1 MDLEEL
7 FNALQTYGFDPA
19 MYQYFNQLIN
29 HRTIIF
35 NCDVQEDIIEK
46 VYLPLRDF
54 EQDDSMEPVTIIM
67 NSSGGSVSDG
77 FFLAHYISQYS
88 KPLDIIVPGYAC
100 SMAAVILAGGGK
112 NENVIRSCFPCS
124 YALIHDGYVALAA
137 QETKTA
143 NDIMAFNDNVDKQI
157 REFFINNTKITDEQY
172 ESKSRH
178 QWFLNSQEMLNL
190 GLIDRIY
197 GLPDNENTKEKTGSD
212 SSDKTLG

>member
-1 MDLEEL
+1 MELDEL
-7 FNALQTYGFDPA
+7 FNSMQMYGFDPS
-19 MYQYFNQLIN
+19 MYQYFNQLLK

-88 KPLDIIVPGYAC
+88 KPLNIIVPGYAC

-143 NDIMAFNDNVDKQI
+143 TDIMAFNDNVDKQI
-157 REFFINNTKITDEQY
+157 REFFINNTDITEEQY
-172 ESKSRH
+172 DAHTRH
-178 QWFLNSQEMLNL
+178 QWFLTSNEMLEA
-190 GLIDRIY
+190 GLIDRVY
-197 GLPDNENTKEKTGSD
+197 GVTEE
-212 SSDKTLG
+212 

>member
-7 FNALQTYGFDPA
+7 FNTMQTYSFDPA
-19 MYQYFNQLIN
+19 TYQYFNQLLN

-35 NCDVQEDIIEK
+35 NCDVQEDIVEK
-46 VYLPLRDF
+46 IYVPLREF
-54 EQDDSMEPVTIIM
+54 ELDDSKEPITIIM

-88 KPLDIIVPGYAC
+88 KPLNIIVPGYAC

-124 YALIHDGYVALAA
+124 YALIHDGYVALSA
-137 QETKTA
+137 QEAKTA

-157 REFFINNTKITDEQY
+157 KNFFITNTNITEEEFD
-172 ESKSRH
+172 SHSRR
-178 QWFLNSQEMLNL
+178 QWFLNSDEMLKA

-197 GLPDNENTKEKTGSD
+197 GKTEE
-212 SSDKTLG
+212 

>member
-7 FNALQTYGFDPA
+7 FNAMQTYGFDPA

-88 KPLDIIVPGYAC
+88 KPLNIIVPGYAC

-157 REFFINNTKITDEQY
+157 REFFITNTNITEEQY

-178 QWFLNSQEMLNL
+178 QWFLNSQEMLDL

>member
-7 FNALQTYGFDPA
+7 FNSMQTYGFDPA
-19 MYQYFNQLIN
+19 TYQYFNQLLN

-35 NCDVQEDIIEK
+35 NCDVQEDITEK
-46 VYLPLRDF
+46 VYIPLREF

-77 FFLAHYISQYS
+77 FFLAQYITMYS
-88 KPLDIIVPGYAC
+88 KPLNIIVPGYAC

-143 NDIMAFNDNVDKQI
+143 NDIMAFNDDVDKQI
-157 REFFINNTKITDEQY
+157 RDFFIANTNIDEELY

-178 QWFLNSQEMLNL
+178 QWFLKSHEMLEL
-190 GLIDRIY
+190 GLVDRIF
-197 GLPDNENTKEKTGSD
+197 GVTEE
-212 SSDKTLG
+212 

>member
-1 MDLEEL
+1 MDLDEL
-7 FNALQTYGFDPA
+7 FNTMQTYGFDPA
-19 MYQYFNQLIN
+19 AYQYFNQLIN
-29 HRTIIF
+29 HRTILF
-35 NCDVQEDIIEK
+35 NCDVQDDIIEK
-46 VYLPLRDF
+46 VYIPLREF
-54 EQDDSMEPVTIIM
+54 EQDSSTAPVTIIM

-88 KPLDIIVPGYAC
+88 KPLNIIVPGYAC

-157 REFFINNTKITDEQY
+157 RQFFVDNTNITEEEYD
-172 ESKSRH
+172 SHTRH
-178 QWFLNSQEMLNL
+178 QWFLTASQMLEA
-190 GLIDRIY
+190 GLIDRVY
-197 GLPDNENTKEKTGSD
+197 GQTEE
-212 SSDKTLG
+212 

>member
-1 MDLEEL
+1 MDLDEL
-7 FNALQTYGFDPA
+7 FNALQTSGFDPA
-19 MYQYFNQLIN
+19 IYQYFNQLLN

-46 VYLPLRDF
+46 IYIPLRDF
-54 EQDDSMEPVTIIM
+54 ELDESKEPVTMIM

-77 FFLAHYISQYS
+77 FFLAHYIAQYS
-88 KPLDIIVPGYAC
+88 KPLNIIVPGYAC

-143 NDIMAFNDNVDKQI
+143 NDIMAFNDNVDKRI
-157 REFFINNTKITDEQY
+157 RQFFIDNTNITEEEYD
-172 ESKSRH
+172 SHTRR
-178 QWFLNSQEMLNL
+178 QWFLTADEMYEA
-190 GLIDRIY
+190 GLIDRVY
-197 GLPDNENTKEKTGSD
+197 GKTEE
-212 SSDKTLG
+212 